1 MELENTLDLM
11 LSPDYKDRLKA
22 EYWQTKARYEKLK
35 RSNTEREAYRLTK
48 WEAYRITSRMQ
59 AVAEKSKT
67 PMEVLQQ
74 QERVMEEYLH
84 LLELRAVLEDV
95 ELEEGE

>member
-11 LSPDYKDRLKA
+11 LSPNYKDRLKA
-22 EYWQTKARYEKLK
+22 EYWQTKVHYEKLK
-35 RSNTEREAYRLTK
+35 RSNTE
-48 WEAYRITSRMQ
+48 WEAYRIANVLQ
-59 AVAEKSKT
+59 AVAKESKT

-74 QERVMEEYLH
+74 QERVMGEYLH
-84 LLELRAVLEDV
+84 LLELRAVLEGV